1 VRALQLVGEWPVE
14 HVCAAVVRPGRPD
27 ESIGDLERPYHLAS
41 ISKPITAWA
50 TLIAVEEGVVAL
62 DDPPRHVD
70 VQDGCTLRH
79 LLSHAGGY
87 AFEGATPIAIPGRR
101 RIYSNTGFEILAAE
115 VASAAG
121 MSFAQYVREAVL
133 EPLGMSAS
141 DLRGSPAHGIWATTN
156 DLTRFAGELL
166 RPALLAPSSAA
177 DAIRPQYADLN
188 GSVPGVGS
196 FKPCPW
202 GLGVEIH
209 GAKHPHWMGRDNSPE
224 TFGHYGG
231 AGTMMWIDPIAD
243 CALVAL
249 TDRPTSE
256 WMTDALR
263 LWPELSDAVL
273 AEVAG

>member
-1 VRALQLVGEWPVE
+1 VRALHRVSEWPVD
-14 HVCAAVVRPGRPD
+14 HASAAVVRPGHPL
-27 ESIGDLERPYHLAS
+27 EVLGDVDRRYELAS
-41 ISKPITAWA
+41 ISKPLTAWA
-50 TLIAVEEGVVAL
+50 TLVAVEEGIVSL
-62 DDPPRHVD
+62 DDLPRCVD

-87 AFEGATPIAIPGRR
+87 AFDGAAPIAPPGRR
-101 RIYSNTGFEILAAE
+101 RIYSNTGFELVANE
-115 VASAAG
+115 VATSSG
-121 MSFAQYVREAVL
+121 MPFEQYLREGVF
-133 EPLGMSAS
+133 EPLGMLAS
-141 DLRGSPAHGIWATTN
+141 ELIGSPAHGVWSTAA
-156 DLTRFAGELL
+156 DLARFAGELM
-166 RPALLAPSSAA
+166 RPALVAPPTAA
-177 DAIRPQYADLN
+177 DAIRPQYADLS

-224 TFGHYGG
+224 TFGHFGG

-249 TDRPTSE
+249 TDRPTDG

-273 AEVAG
+273 AEVAA